1 MLFLEQ
7 AILIFVEHS
16 IRLSP
21 FLLCLSI
28 LTGMAATIHGFS
40 LDKKKTHGFSFAT
53 STSSSPCQVLDVS
66 LSFWGEDR
74 RYAFADNLN
83 NALRVAKISV
93 FMEKEPRRPGTDI
106 APSAIQAIHKSRICV
121 VILSRSYASSKWCL
135 DELVCI
141 MECWKRENKLVLP
154 IFYGVDP
161 SEVRTQKGSV
171 ADALNKHRYTEKS
184 KMLKWRAA
192 LTQAANISGW
202 DLNTKNDS
210 TVNLMTT
217 LAVLK
222 LRSLFEI
229 I

>member
-1 MLFLEQ
+1 M
-7 AILIFVEHS
+7 VEHS
-16 IRLSP
+16 ICLSP
-21 FLLCLSI
+21 LLLCFSI

-40 LDKKKTHGFSFAT
+40 LGKKKTHGFSFAT
-53 STSSSPCQVLDVS
+53 STSSSSSSSPCQVLDVS

-135 DELVCI
+135 DELVCV

-161 SEVRTQKGSV
+161 SEVRSQKGRV

-210 TVNLMTT
+210 TVNLITALSCAQIT
-217 LAVLK
+217 K
-222 LRSLFEI
+222 PI
-229 I
+229 